1 MMMDKDGAEKAMV
14 HIIARLRKTR
24 VGYDDW
30 QDAIEELAELGPDI
44 VPRLV
49 EALAEEEEGAARVGI
64 RNALGKIGTLTLYDM
79 IAMLKHASP
88 NVRGDAAQRLYGMAV
103 RNDGLVTDAI
113 PALVEAVRDRED
125 LACYR
130 VTVALERIGEEA
142 KEAVPALIENLLKSE
157 YCMIREWSAKALGS
171 IGPAAKAAVPGLT
184 EALLDDDPWV
194 RESASEA
201 LDIILAG

>member
-1 MMMDKDGAEKAMV
+1 MMMDKNKADKMV

-24 VGYDDW
+24 IGFDDW
-30 QDAIEELAELGPDI
+30 QEAIGELAELGPDI

-64 RNALGKIGTLTLYDM
+64 SIALGKIGTLTLYDM

-88 NVRGDAAQRLYGMAV
+88 HVRGDAAQRLCGMAM
-103 RNDGLVTDAI
+103 RKDGLVTDAI
-113 PALVEAVRDRED
+113 PALVEALRDSED
-125 LACYR
+125 IACHWA
-130 VTVALERIGEEA
+130 TAALEWIGEEA
-142 KEAVPALIENLLKSE
+142 KDAVPGLIENLLKAE
-157 YCMIREWSAKALGS
+157 HCLTRVRSAEALGS

-194 RESASEA
+194 REVASEA